1 MTIIENKTINM
12 VVIRVC
18 YDLVKKL
25 LDNLGGILLDEK
37 TRRKNVV
44 LLKKYQARI
53 FKTRW
58 VASAD
63 RLKAARRSTPD

>member
-1 MTIIENKTINM
+1 M

-53 FKTRW
+53 LYCYIKTRW

-63 RLKAARRSTPD
+63 RLKAARRSSPD